1 MNPQVLEIFKRRVAE
16 LLDSGNLV
24 LNQSPLY
31 PFGRY
36 GLCAQLDFNWDGRGE
51 GWSYAI
57 ISRLMDKENYIYDF
71 DKDYAEGGVLHEARY
86 CFLYL
91 IDMLTLEE
99 FCEIVNTSHLT
110 PSQTATTGP
119 QDPS

>member
-16 LLDSGNLV
+16 FLDSGNLV
-24 LNQSPLY
+24 LNQGPFS
-31 PFGRY
+31 PFGRL
-36 GLCAQLDFNWDGRGE
+36 GLCAQLDFDWNGE
-51 GWSYAI
+51 GGWSYGI
-57 ISRLMDKENYIYDF
+57 ISKLMGKMDYLCDF
-71 DKDYAEGGVLHEARY
+71 DKDYTEHGVLHEARY

-99 FCEIVNTSHLT
+99 FCEIVNTSDLT
-110 PSQTATTGP
+110 PSQAATTGA